1 MGEGMITQVV
11 VSNQRIVELIESNVQ
26 RPDENDKEHRGF
38 MAFQLQFQEATT
50 NMNSVSFGSL
60 VASDPSRSFQQ
71 SDVVKGART
80 FTITARVNF

>member
-1 MGEGMITQVV
+1 MVKHVRISEKNDFDIRVDVV
-11 VSNQRIVELIESNVQ
+11 NVLNTP
-26 RPDENDKEHRGF
+26 RWRGPK
-38 MAFQLQFQEATT
+38 T
-50 NMNSVSFGSL
+50 NMNSVSFGRL